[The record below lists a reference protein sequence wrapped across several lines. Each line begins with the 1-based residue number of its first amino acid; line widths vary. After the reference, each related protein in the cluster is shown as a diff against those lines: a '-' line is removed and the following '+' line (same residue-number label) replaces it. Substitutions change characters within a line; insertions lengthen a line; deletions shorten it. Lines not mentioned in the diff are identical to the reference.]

1 MEQQVCG
8 RARALVDAGDNQ
20 GALKLLTN
28 FVETQKVLTHKAS
41 GSRAPTAPFPAV
53 MRLLTELS
61 VKERATTTVRQAY
74 NQYRYLFA
82 WTVPSTV
89 EDVFNDLLTSIKQVV
104 ADIDGDFDVRK
115 LDLTDQ
121 QGNPVPIFS
130 SHANFTDPDC
140 QRIAYVFGAFRMIL
154 DVLRGS
160 SLVQL
165 YHDVIDTFCL
175 FCGRFERLLEFQL
188 VVERIVGCFAEP
200 KSEAIVTPEILAL
213 LQDVKGAGETD
224 SQVGGDAPVSEPDH
238 PGVLAVKCRLICV
251 PYCRAFG
258 FLPLAHRLLEDAAR
272 DIHMLRRQISDT
284 VSPLEAPAEYSDDET
299 VLSNAIEER
308 FLSRDSKGELSLSV
322 EPEIIETQ
330 VCAPPVDIW
339 TTYRVAEK
347 VPLDFSTVTTPATTL
362 SMSTPATSLGFSKE
376 LGATATATAS
386 GRFGDV
392 PLSSGAYLSLTLYH
406 LQLAMSVLEAGGFTL
421 AAALCRYKTL
431 KLSTILS
438 DETRRYMLNGTIC
451 ACLSLRA
458 SPQPAE
464 LDFHCIR
471 LAGLPLSTPLT
482 LVTASAR
489 APTVSAIVAARE
501 TTLTAQL
508 RTICLEHSHAFRH
521 FPKRAV
527 SELSFVPENASLGER
542 MLQDL
547 LAYQDDV
554 FPSVRA
560 LVECMRWR
568 VEDRKASLAE
578 AAKHLITLATED
590 NASESSARLH
600 RALVCHTIAQ
610 HFMAV
615 VLDSTKEE
623 TGTVAL
629 SDLQDALKPISEG
642 KFASSELFAP
652 AELLKLAKVVL
663 SRGLVNGRYSYKE
676 RAFTLDLATSRATL
690 GVVVAADRYID
701 KTVKSPP
708 SLSPELCLKL
718 RAQALHD
725 HHIALGARLQRV
737 LEAKAQTRRELQRY
751 RTELLER
758 EQRDAEL
765 NARVTQEQSAAYR
778 AAEIH
783 STQVKMAQ
791 QFIERVAIQMHDD
804 ELTAFFNEIDIA
816 SLESPYDDIKRRHA
830 SFEKHRAE
838 LRVQRGIKAANM
850 AELTLRALRL
860 HATPELRRL
869 DQEEAEVLESRLRE
883 LYAAGLKQQSA
894 DQVTAQRE
902 RAHYANMIGLADFV
916 AEYRSDCE
924 AIHQE
929 QYSQWRSRRA
939 AVIEEIEAEKRQEQ
953 EKVVAARADFRNR
966 LRSKAGARLESSAT
980 TEPAPAQA
988 PPPSTG
994 KYVPRQQRQ

>member
-8 RARALVDAGDNQ
+8 RARALIDTGDSQ

-28 FVETQKVLTHKAS
+28 FVESQKVLTHKAS

-53 MRLLTELS
+53 MRLLTELA
-61 VKERATTTVRQAY
+61 VKERATTAVRQAY

-89 EDVFNDLLTSIKQVV
+89 EDVFYDLLANVKQVV

-115 LDLTDQ
+115 LDVTDQ
-121 QGNPVPIFS
+121 QGNPIPIFS
-130 SHANFTDPDC
+130 SHVTFADPDC

-165 YHDVIDTFCL
+165 YHDVIDSFCL

-213 LQDVKGAGETD
+213 LQDAKVTGETD
-224 SQVGGDAPVSEPDH
+224 SQVGGDAPISEPDH

-251 PYCRAFG
+251 PYCRAFS

-272 DIHMLRRQISDT
+272 DIHKLRRQISDT
-284 VSPLEAPAEYSDDET
+284 LSPLEAPTEYSDDET
-299 VLSNAIEER
+299 VLSKVVEER
-308 FLSRDSKGELSLSV
+308 FLSRDSNGELSLSV

-347 VPLDFSTVTTPATTL
+347 VPLNFSSVTTPATTL
-362 SMSTPATSLGFSKE
+362 SMSTPPTSLGFAKE
-376 LGATATATAS
+376 VGATTGTTS
-386 GRFGDV
+386 SRFGET
-392 PLSSGAYLSLTLYH
+392 PLSSEAYLSLTLYH

-458 SPQPAE
+458 LPQPAE
-464 LDFHCIR
+464 LDAHSIR
-471 LAGLPLSTPLT
+471 LAGLSFSTPST
-482 LVTASAR
+482 LVTVPAC
-489 APTVSAIVAARE
+489 APTVTAIVAARE
-501 TTLTAQL
+501 VTLTAQL

-521 FPKRAV
+521 LPKRPLD
-527 SELSFVPENASLGER
+527 ELSFVPENASLGER

-547 LAYQDDV
+547 LAYHDDV

-560 LVECMRWR
+560 LAECLRWR
-568 VEDRKASLAE
+568 VDDSKASLAE
-578 AAKHLITLATED
+578 AAKQLIALATED

-600 RALVCHTIAQ
+600 RALVCHTISQ

-615 VLDSTKEE
+615 VMDPSSLE
-623 TGTVAL
+623 TETVTLAA
-629 SDLQDALKPISEG
+629 LQDVLKPISEG
-642 KFASSELFAP
+642 KFANPELFAP
-652 AELLKLAKVVL
+652 AELLRLAKTVF
-663 SRGLVNGRYSYKE
+663 SRGLVSGRYSYKE
-676 RAFTLDLATSRATL
+676 RAFTIDLAASRAAL
-690 GVVVAADRYID
+690 GIVVTADKYVD
-701 KTVKSPP
+701 TATKTPP
-708 SLSPELCLKL
+708 SLSSELCLKL
-718 RAQALHD
+718 RAQALRD
-725 HHIALGARLQRV
+725 HHFALKARLQRV
-737 LEAKAQTRRELQRY
+737 LDAKAQMRRELQRY

-765 NARVTQEQSAAYR
+765 NARVTKEQSAAYR

-791 QFIERVAIQMHDD
+791 QFIERVAVQMHDD
-804 ELTAFFNEIDIA
+804 ELIAFFNEIDVA

-838 LRVQRGIKAANM
+838 VRVQHGIKAANM

-869 DQEEAEVLESRLRE
+869 DQEEAEVLEARLRE
-883 LYAAGLKQQSA
+883 LYAAGLKQQSE
-894 DQVTAQRE
+894 DHVTAQRE
-902 RAHYANMIGLADFV
+902 RRHYAELIGLADFV
-916 AEYRSDCE
+916 AEYRADCE
-924 AIHQE
+924 AAYQE
-929 QYSQWRSRRA
+929 QYSQWRNRRA
-939 AVIEEIEAEKRQEQ
+939 AVLSEIEAEKKREQ
-953 EKVVAARADFRNR
+953 EKVVAARDDFRNR
-966 LRSKAGARLESSAT
+966 LRSKNSARPEPSAP
-980 TEPAPAQA
+980 TEPVSAPA
-988 PPPSTG
+988 PPASKG
-994 KYVPRQQRQ
+994 KYVPPHQRQ